1 MKTIFDTITVNYS
14 EYSYFDKLDSD
25 AQLKYVFEIYDEAI
39 QTNSTLDLTGFF
51 QSIHESLQKPD
62 LPDIESYDSHDR
74 VDVLI
79 DDETIMIESN
89 SLRAVRH
96 IALKFVEAG
105 YILARAHD
113 MEKSFKKD
121 KITRYMRIF
130 KIIDQVSTI
139 CFN

>member
-14 EYSYFDKLDSD
+14 EYSYFDKLDSE
-25 AQLKYVFEIYDEAI
+25 AQLKYIFELYDEA
-39 QTNSTLDLTGFF
+39 TRKTTTVDLTGFF
-51 QSIHESLQKPD
+51 QAIHESLHKPD
-62 LPDIESYDSHDR
+62 PADTETIDSHDR

-96 IALKFVEAG
+96 IAMKFVEGG
-105 YILARAHD
+105 YILARDHD

-121 KITRYMRIF
+121 KITR
-130 KIIDQVSTI
+130 
-139 CFN
+139 